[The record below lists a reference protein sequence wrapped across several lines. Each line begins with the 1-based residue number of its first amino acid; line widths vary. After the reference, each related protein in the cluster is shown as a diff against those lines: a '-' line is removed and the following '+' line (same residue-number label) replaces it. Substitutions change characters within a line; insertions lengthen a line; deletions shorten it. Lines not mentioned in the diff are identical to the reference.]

1 MGALGESSA
10 SALPQL
16 STLLLLSGKTV
27 PTLLVPS
34 VPKRKVRGSGQEK
47 LAAHKN
53 RIFFEIVSWNRLLLL
68 RLFFSMKKACS
79 ESKLNSDA

>member
-16 STLLLLSGKTV
+16 SPLLVLSGKTV
-27 PTLLVPS
+27 PTLLIPS

-47 LAAHKN
+47 LAAHK
-53 RIFFEIVSWNRLLLL
+53 
-68 RLFFSMKKACS
+68 K
-79 ESKLNSDA
+79 